1 MRRIKD
7 IILTASLLLAST
19 SLSAQTDSTSTDDM
33 QAPVRQQRLL
43 TSKIHL
49 KVRTYGD
56 RVALRWLPE
65 DFVSWQFLAWSGVNV
80 LRVDKETGE
89 MTTVASALKP
99 LSQQQFEQKYALQT
113 DSLAAVCAGVLYGDG
128 GLKANQTR
136 EKPGSQ
142 GANVELNNEQDLSF
156 GYAMMVAE
164 WRPDLAEA
172 MAVGLTDRSVR
183 RGHVYDYYVQPSTT
197 DFGGK
202 IIFEPGVSEGV
213 KNEAYKPLPY
223 DPKLSYE
230 QVSPRRVGVSWID
243 LTHSSYEIERREVS
257 PHGSDWQR
265 LNDKPYL
272 SMVQDSDIEGLC
284 IYNDS
289 VGHEG
294 TWEYRIRAYEPF
306 GTLTEPS
313 PVLTAYV
320 RDIEAPRA
328 PQLTRIVLERPDDDP
343 TSKILAHVHWQV
355 NDTLEHDLQGYMIH
369 YYNERLTGNQWMPLT
384 ATAGGDLIAPADTTA
399 VVDVTGLRTGMLCI
413 MAYDD
418 SGNTGKSLPQLIH
431 ITDYQAPA
439 PPDSLKALVLPDGY
453 VILSWRPS
461 PKDLDIAYYDLA
473 FANDSTHEFLILNK
487 GGLTSPMYVDTLA
500 LDANQK
506 YVYYKVRAVDTE
518 SNFGDWSPILQVT
531 RPHDSAPSVA
541 HLDES
546 WHHQEQ
552 GMHMRWVVGTDAD
565 MAYHLLL
572 RRLGDDGEWEPIA
585 RWDADSIRAAGQYAV
600 VVDDNPP
607 YHQDKRY
614 YYMVESHNSTP
625 YISNSLA
632 VSWLHNG
639 PRILNI
645 PIKAAGAWIEH
656 EGLVRLTWDA
666 QVGNAFAGQ
675 EYYYC
680 VFRKL
685 PGDKRFQYVVNVA
698 KDEMEYT
705 DRKLSKGQEAEYYVV
720 LRFKDGRESQPS
732 NVVKVKRAKE

>member
-89 MTTVASALKP
+89 ITTVASALKP

-183 RGHVYDYYVQPSTT
+183 RDCVYDYYVQPSTT
-197 DFGGK
+197 DFSGK
-202 IIFEPGVSEGV
+202 SIFEPGVSEGV

-257 PHGSDWQR
+257 PHGSYWQR

-272 SMVQDSDIEGLC
+272 SMVQDSDIDGLC
-284 IYNDS
+284 IYSDS
-289 VGHEG
+289 VDHEG

-418 SGNTGKSLPQLIH
+418 SGNTGKSQPQLIH

-439 PPDSLKALVLPDGY
+439 PP
-453 VILSWRPS
+453 
-461 PKDLDIAYYDLA
+461 
-473 FANDSTHEFLILNK
+473 
-487 GGLTSPMYVDTLA
+487 
-500 LDANQK
+500 
-506 YVYYKVRAVDTE
+506 
-518 SNFGDWSPILQVT
+518 T
-531 RPHDSAPSVA
+531 R
-541 HLDES
+541 
-546 WHHQEQ
+546 
-552 GMHMRWVVGTDAD
+552 
-565 MAYHLLL
+565 
-572 RRLGDDGEWEPIA
+572 
-585 RWDADSIRAAGQYAV
+585 
-600 VVDDNPP
+600 
-607 YHQDKRY
+607 
-614 YYMVESHNSTP
+614 
-625 YISNSLA
+625 
-632 VSWLHNG
+632 
-639 PRILNI
+639 
-645 PIKAAGAWIEH
+645 
-656 EGLVRLTWDA
+656 
-666 QVGNAFAGQ
+666 
-675 EYYYC
+675 
-680 VFRKL
+680 
-685 PGDKRFQYVVNVA
+685 
-698 KDEMEYT
+698 
-705 DRKLSKGQEAEYYVV
+705 
-720 LRFKDGRESQPS
+720 
-732 NVVKVKRAKE
+732 